1 MKIQNLIDNTQNYS
15 PFSFPNQLAS
25 FLFMGITKSHKKGNI
40 YEQFL
45 LGDIK
50 RMLSVVQ
57 MGSTILYNP

>member
-40 YEQFL
+40 YE
-45 LGDIK
+45 ICTK
-50 RMLSVVQ
+50 KSSRRYVRC
-57 MGSTILYNP
+57 